1 MCEGR
6 RGGTAGG
13 PASPSLPF
21 SSGRGGSGSPGCGP
35 GQAAGTG
42 GERGRSRWRSP
53 RPSAAR
59 GPGSA
64 RPRRRLPWGSGV
76 PLPPPSH
83 PAAPHSGEE
92 RATARGAGNKSYTE
106 TRCRFSPFN
115 FASRNLHRSENITRF
130 KQALLKSYRNV
141 KNACGLKSLRHVI
154 YPKSPKNGKRT
165 FLRAKGDKF
174 FRLLINWKESTGVF
188 FFFFFLSKP
197 CVAYGNSRTPTFVNA
212 EVTLQTE

>member
-1 MCEGR
+1 MRGGGGGRPGDPRPPHSPSPQAAAGRDRPGAGRARPLGPAERGDGPGGGPRGPQPPAARDR
-6 RGGTAGG
+6 RGPAGAF
-13 PASPSLPF
+13 PEEAAS
-21 SSGRGGSGSPGCGP
+21 
-35 GQAAGTG
+35 
-42 GERGRSRWRSP
+42 RS
-53 RPSAAR
+53 
-59 GPGSA
+59 
-64 RPRRRLPWGSGV
+64 
-76 PLPPPSH
+76 PPPSH